1 MPIQTYLIAAEAE
14 HGPSG
19 TRPIYHGDAS
29 YDDLRINAS
38 RWIPLADGR
47 SFFLVTTDSVS
58 KSQIIELLGDTGEI
72 ISTSY
77 QELYESDNPIKE
89 EVFRLTCTRRRLDD
103 TRDTS
108 EVPASSVVPGETF
121 SDEPLSTP
129 TGLAGIGSAKFPL
142 WQSYADRL
150 KIHNP
155 IIEESSKP
163 NTIIY
168 PCLGLGVLDTIN
180 GVADFGDCI
189 WRPAALYGPRHP
201 ILGSSAMYMQSAP
214 VFSGAFEFSTPQN
227 FPDMQGAALGIFLE
241 ENAQRLYRIFAA
253 VGLMSAAKPDA
264 VVRVWRNEDDSS
276 GTGSVQ
282 QVGYAHWMG
291 SLYNQRPNIPL
302 MLLKKAVLLASSGKQ
317 KGLSAAI
324 KYALNAVAQARF
336 SVDLRISYILI
347 WAAIESLATADNR
360 EGLTTNISLAL
371 LGARGPAADSYSE
384 FKALKDAY
392 SVRSALVHNFRVPV
406 DEDFQRRLR
415 FCFRY
420 LRELF
425 HEAVAE
431 IDNGREDTTKFI
443 SRLTERALALS

>member
-1 MPIQTYLIAAEAE
+1 MTIQTYLIAAETE
-14 HGPSG
+14 HGPYG
-19 TRPIYHGDAS
+19 TRPIYHGDVPT
-29 YDDLRINAS
+29 DNLRISPS

-47 SFFLVTTDSVS
+47 SFFLVTTVGVS
-58 KSQIIELLGDTGEI
+58 EPRFIELLGHTGEI
-72 ISTSY
+72 LATSY

-89 EVFRLTCTRRRLDD
+89 EVFRLTCNRRRLDD
-103 TRDTS
+103 TRETS
-108 EVPASSVVPGETF
+108 EVPASTVVPGETF
-121 SDEPLSTP
+121 SEEPLSPP
-129 TGLAGIGSAKFPL
+129 TVLDDIGSAKFPL

-150 KIHNP
+150 RIHNP
-155 IIEESSKP
+155 IIEESQKP
-163 NTIIY
+163 NTILY
-168 PCLGLGVLDTIN
+168 PCIGLGVLDTIN

-189 WRPAALYGPRHP
+189 WRPAALYGPQHP

-214 VFSGAFEFSTPQN
+214 VFSGAFEFSTSQD
-227 FPDMQGAALGIFLE
+227 FLDMQGAAFGMFLE
-241 ENAQRLYRIFAA
+241 ENAQRLYRVFAA

-264 VVRVWRNEDDSS
+264 IVRVWRNEDGSS

-302 MLLKKAVLLASSGKQ
+302 MLLKKSVSLASSNKQ

-347 WAAIESLATADNR
+347 WAAIEALATADNR

-371 LGARGPAADSYSE
+371 LGARGPDAHSYSK

-406 DEDFQRRLR
+406 DGDFLPRLR
-415 FCFRY
+415 FCFSY

-425 HEAVAE
+425 REAVAE
-431 IDNGREDTTKFI
+431 VDNGREDSTKFI
-443 SRLTERALALS
+443 ARLTERALAH